1 MFGALPTL
9 AVAGGLIT
17 SNAADGGAGSQAVVL
32 TDSGSSTAPSD
43 STFGSAHDYTHTSNT
58 FSTGA
63 DWTITWSSPG
73 LFVVSVDYLVVGQA
87 SSGGPG
93 SGTVHMHGS
102 GQHHLSIVS
111 EKAYSVVVRSALSK

>member
-1 MFGALPTL
+1 MICPLPTL
-9 AVAGGLIT
+9 AVAGGLIA
-17 SNAADGGAGSQAVVL
+17 SHAADLRAGSQPVVL

-43 STFGSAHDYTHTSNT
+43 STVGSAHDYTHRTNT

-63 DWTITWSSPG
+63 DWTITWSSSG
-73 LFVVSVDYLVVGQA
+73 LFAVSVDYLVVGQA
-87 SSGGPG
+87 GSGGPG
-93 SGTVHMHGS
+93 SGTVHMYGS